1 MKITEGQ
8 IRQIVREELEGIS
21 PQTAPVKSAAMQ
33 AAEKH
38 IRALADLYGIIQ
50 QEHHVPPGMADMM
63 DKLRFI
69 YKSGQMKGLSGEI
82 GDLGPIY
89 MAIAAAAAGVD
100 DLRLKDA
107 DPF

>member
-1 MKITEGQ
+1 MHITENE
-8 IRQIVREELEGIS
+8 IRQIIKEELEGIA
-21 PQTAPVKSAAMQ
+21 PQTAPRKSAAMQ
-33 AAEKH
+33 AAEEHLK
-38 IRALADLYGIIQ
+38 ALAGLYDIIQ
-50 QEHHVPPGMADMM
+50 QEHHVPAGMADMM

-100 DLRLKDA
+100 EIRLRDA
-107 DPF
+107 DAV